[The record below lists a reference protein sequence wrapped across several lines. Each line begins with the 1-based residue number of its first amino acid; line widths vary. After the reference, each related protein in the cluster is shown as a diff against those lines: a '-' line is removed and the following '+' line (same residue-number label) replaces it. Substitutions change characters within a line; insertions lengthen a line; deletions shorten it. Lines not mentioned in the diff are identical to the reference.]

1 MTTQFLPRVAKASI
15 VSLLFWLGMAGAL
28 FAADDGKTIYEQ
40 AAANVQAGH
49 PEAAITLVEPWIKSH
64 PDDLRAL
71 TLMGMA
77 ISAAGKFADANS
89 YFERALRIRPAYPPA
104 LKGLAMSEMALKQYD
119 AAQTHFAKLL
129 AASPG
134 DPVAHAGLGEIAFAH
149 EDFAD
154 AIRHF
159 EQAGSLPRENARVL
173 LDYTKAR
180 IALKQPDKAA
190 ALLGDLP
197 DDSDAQAHFEA
208 GVLLASLKS
217 YRPAAH
223 QFELALPAY
232 PDQYAAGFNL
242 VLARVKS
249 QEYGS
254 AIAEGQRL
262 LAAGHQKAELYN
274 LLAEAYEK
282 AGDTKRAYDSLR
294 LATKIEPSNEAN
306 YIDLIS
312 LCIDHKNY
320 DLASEIGA
328 VGLARLPSSARI
340 RVQVGVVF
348 AMKEQFEEAQK
359 QFEIAERLAPGRSL
373 SYVALALVLMQMNRA
388 GDAVQKLRERVRQS
402 PDDYLALWYLGE
414 ALNRNGTTK
423 GSPEQKE
430 AIAALQRSVQLNA
443 DISQS
448 HELLGK
454 LLYREDRLDE
464 AANQL
469 ETAIR
474 LEPGNEAAI
483 YQLAQVYKKQG
494 NALRAKELFSKVS
507 KMKTEEREN
516 FASRRLQQIVRA
528 DSQTQ

>member
-1 MTTQFLPRVAKASI
+1 V
-15 VSLLFWLGMAGAL
+15 
-28 FAADDGKTIYEQ
+28 
-40 AAANVQAGH
+40 
-49 PEAAITLVEPWIKSH
+49 
-64 PDDLRAL
+64 
-71 TLMGMA
+71 
-77 ISAAGKFADANS
+77 
-89 YFERALRIRPAYPPA
+89 
-104 LKGLAMSEMALKQYD
+104 
-119 AAQTHFAKLL
+119 
-129 AASPG
+129 
-134 DPVAHAGLGEIAFAH
+134 
-149 EDFAD
+149 
-154 AIRHF
+154 
-159 EQAGSLPRENARVL
+159 
-173 LDYTKAR
+173 
-180 IALKQPDKAA
+180 
-190 ALLGDLP
+190 ALLGSMP
-197 DDSDAQAHFEA
+197 DIADAQAHFEA

-217 YRPAAH
+217 YAAAAH

-232 PDQYAAGFNL
+232 PDRYVAGFNL

-294 LATKIEPSNEAN
+294 LATKIEPSDEAN

-359 QFEIAERLAPGRSL
+359 EFEIAERLTPGRGL
-373 SYVALALVLMQMNRA
+373 PYVALALVMMQMNRA
-388 GDAVQKLRERVRQS
+388 GDAVQKLRERVHQA
-402 PDDYLALWYLGE
+402 PNDYLALWYLGE
-414 ALNRNGTTK
+414 ALNRNGTTP

-430 AIAALQRSVQLNA
+430 AIAALQRSIQLNP

-454 LLYREDRLDE
+454 LLYREDRLDQ
-464 AANQL
+464 AAGEL
-469 ETAIR
+469 ELAIR

-494 NALRAKELFSKVS
+494 NAVQAKELFSKVS

>member
-1 MTTQFLPRVAKASI
+1 MDLLPRVAKTGA
-15 VSLLFWLGMAGAL
+15 VSLLFWLWMAGAA
-28 FAADDGKTIYEQ
+28 FGAGDSKTIYEQ
-40 AAANVQAGH
+40 AAASVQTGH
-49 PEAAITLVEPWIKSH
+49 PEGAITLLEPWIKTH

-77 ISAAGKFADANS
+77 ISAAGKSTDANS

-104 LKGLAMSEMALKQYD
+104 LKGLAMNEMALKQYD

-134 DPVAHAGLGEIAFAH
+134 DPVAHAGLGEIAFARG
-149 EDFAD
+149 DFAN
-154 AIRHF
+154 AVRCF
-159 EQAGSLPRENARVL
+159 EQAGPMIRKDSHVL
-173 LDYTKAR
+173 LDYARAR
-180 IALKQPDKAA
+180 IALKQPDKAV
-190 ALLGDLP
+190 ALLGGLS
-197 DDSDAQAHFEA
+197 DDADTQLHFEA
-208 GVLLASLKS
+208 GILLASLKS
-217 YRPAAH
+217 YKPAAQ
-223 QFELALPAY
+223 QFELAIPGY
-232 PDQYAAGFNL
+232 PDQYVAGFNL

-249 QEYGS
+249 QEYRS
-254 AIAEGQRL
+254 AIAEGEKL

-294 LATKIEPSNEAN
+294 LATQIEPSDEAN

-340 RVQVGVVF
+340 RVQLGVVF

-359 QFEIAERLAPGRSL
+359 EFETAERLAPGRSL
-373 SYVALALVLMQMNRA
+373 PYVALALAMMQMNRA

-414 ALNRNGTTK
+414 ALNRNGTTQ

-430 AIAALQRSVQLNA
+430 AITALRRSIQLDG

-454 LLYREDRLDE
+454 LLYREERLEE

-469 ETAIR
+469 EVAIQ

-494 NALRAKELFSKVS
+494 NVSRSKELFSKVS
-507 KMKTEEREN
+507 KMKANEREN
-516 FASRRLQQIVRA
+516 FASRRLQQIIRV

>member
-1 MTTQFLPRVAKASI
+1 MTTEFLPRVAKTGI
-15 VSLLFWLGMAGAL
+15 VCLLFGFWMAGAL
-28 FAADDGKTIYEQ
+28 FAAGDGETIYEQ
-40 AAANVQAGH
+40 AAASIQAGH
-49 PEAAITLVEPWIKSH
+49 PEAAITRLEPWIKSH

-71 TLMGMA
+71 TLIGMGV
-77 ISAAGKFADANS
+77 SVSGKFVDANS
-89 YFERALRIRPAYPPA
+89 YFERALRVRPAYPPA
-104 LKGLAMSEMALKQYD
+104 LKGLAMNEMALKQYD
-119 AAQTHFAKLL
+119 AAQAHFRKLL

-134 DPVAHAGLGEIAFAH
+134 APVAHAGLGEIAFAH

-159 EQAGSLPRENARVL
+159 EQAASLPRENARVL
-173 LDYTKAR
+173 LEYARAR
-180 IALKQPDKAA
+180 IALKQPDKAV
-190 ALLGDLP
+190 ALLGGLP
-197 DDSDAQAHFEA
+197 DSAEPQAHFAA

-217 YRPAAH
+217 YRQAAH
-223 QFELALPAY
+223 QFELALPGY
-232 PDQYAAGFNL
+232 PDQYVAGFNL

-249 QEYGS
+249 QEYRS
-254 AIAEGQRL
+254 AIAEGEKL

-282 AGDTKRAYDSLR
+282 AGDTKQAYDSLR
-294 LATKIEPSNEAN
+294 LATKVEPSEEAN

-328 VGLARLPSSARI
+328 VGLARLPSSERI
-340 RVQVGVVF
+340 HVQLGVVF
-348 AMKEQFEEAQK
+348 AMKERFEEAQK
-359 QFEIAERLAPGRSL
+359 EFEIAERLAPGRSL
-373 SYVALALVLMQMNRA
+373 PYVALALVMMQMNRA
-388 GDAVQKLRERVRQS
+388 GDAVQKLRERVHQS

-414 ALNRNGTTK
+414 ALNRNGTTP

-430 AIAALQRSVQLNA
+430 AIAALQHSVQLNG

-464 AANQL
+464 AASQL
-469 ETAIR
+469 EFAIR

-494 NALRAKELFSKVS
+494 YAVRSKELFSKVS